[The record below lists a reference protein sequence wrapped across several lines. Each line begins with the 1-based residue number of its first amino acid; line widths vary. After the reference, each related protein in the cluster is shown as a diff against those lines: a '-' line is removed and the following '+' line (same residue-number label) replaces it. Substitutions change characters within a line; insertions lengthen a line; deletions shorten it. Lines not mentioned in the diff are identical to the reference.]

1 MNTQITLS
9 IIKPDAMKAN
19 LSGKILGF
27 IEDKGLKIR
36 AQKRLQLTKDQA
48 EKFYQIHK
56 ERPFFE
62 DLVNFMISGPIS
74 VQVLEAENAILYYR
88 KIMGNTNPSEA
99 EVDTIRKLY
108 GTDIQCN
115 AVHGS
120 DSVEN
125 ANIEINFFFSQLE
138 LTS

>member
-27 IEDKGLKIR
+27 IEDKGLKII
-36 AQKRLQLTKDQA
+36 AQKRVQLTKDQA

-138 LTS
+138 FTS

>member
-1 MNTQITLS
+1 MNKQITLS

-19 LSGKILGF
+19 LSAKILGF
-27 IEDKGLKIR
+27 IEDKGLKII
-36 AQKRLQLTKDQA
+36 AQKRVQLTKDQA

-56 ERPFFE
+56 ERPFFY

-120 DSVEN
+120 DSEEN
-125 ANIEINFFFSQLE
+125 AKIEINFFFSQLE
-138 LTS
+138 FIS